1 LATGMIIVGGGGRS
15 KVDRAESARG
25 DNELDK
31 LVVATL
37 EPLRAVRSGES
48 GLKGE
53 RKTGGI
59 KV

>member
-1 LATGMIIVGGGGRS
+1 
-15 KVDRAESARG
+15 VDGAESAG
-25 DNELDK
+25 GGNEFDE

-37 EPLRAVRSGES
+37 EPLRAVGAGKSRLE
-48 GLKGE
+48 GE

>member
-1 LATGMIIVGGGGRS
+1 MDGGQGP
-15 KVDRAESARG
+15 RG
-25 DNELDK
+25 LHELDE

-37 EPLRAVRSGES
+37 EPLRAVGAGKS